1 MRSSPPLEDFP
12 HRTTDIIRF
21 GDLDPQGH
29 VNNAVYST
37 YFETGRGEMFR
48 APDLGVGI
56 AGATFVL
63 VHTEISFLREL
74 SWPGT
79 VDIGTAVTRIGRT
92 SFTLA
97 QAVYCRGTC
106 AATGSATMVL
116 VDKVKKTP
124 QPLPESAIA
133 RLSQWAWK
141 NHNCAETTKAQE

>member
-12 HRTTDIIRF
+12 HRATDVIRF

-48 APDLGVGI
+48 ASDLGVGI

-74 SWPGT
+74 LWPGT
-79 VDIGTAVTRIGRT
+79 VDIGTAVTRFGRT

-97 QAVYCRGTC
+97 QAIYCREMC
-106 AATGSATMVL
+106 VATGSATMVL
-116 VDKVKKTP
+116 IDKVKKTP

-133 RLSQWAWK
+133 RLAQWVRK
-141 NHNCAETTKAQE
+141 NHNCSETTKA